1 MRQFTRILSGGI
13 SIALLGVGLSA
24 CDPTE
29 ADPRVEPVLIRVST
43 AEPAAPSE
51 RAFTGV
57 ISARIQSNLGFRV
70 GGKIIERLVDTGQSV
85 KLGQPLMKL
94 DRADLD
100 LAIAAR
106 DKDVEAARATAVQ
119 VRADEARYRKLLAKG
134 WVSRQRYEQAKSA
147 LDNAEAQLSA
157 AEANAQ
163 VARNEGDYSVLLADA
178 DGVIVETLGEP
189 GQVVAAG
196 QIVIRLAHTG
206 PREATVNLPEAI
218 RPAIGSGA
226 SATVYSDP
234 RSGSPARLRQLSD
247 AADPVSRTYEARY
260 VLEGP
265 AAEAPLGAT
274 VTLRIPDYSLVKI
287 VEVPLGAIADKGA
300 TSGVWLIDQSTST
313 VTFRPV
319 KLAGLG
325 EETARIKQGLAVG
338 DQVVAIGAH
347 LLHEGESVRAAG
359 TETAS
364 R

>member
-1 MRQFTRILSGGI
+1 M
-13 SIALLGVGLSA
+13 V
-24 CDPTE
+24 
-29 ADPRVEPVLIRVST
+29 
-43 AEPAAPSE
+43 EPAAPSE

-70 GGKIIERLVDTGQSV
+70 GGKIIERLVDTGQPV
-85 KLGQPLMKL
+85 KLGQPLMKI

-119 VRADEARYRKLLAKG
+119 TRADEARYRKLLADG

-147 LDNAEAQLSA
+147 LDNAEAQLQA

-163 VARNEGDYSVLLADA
+163 VAKNEGDYSILLADADA

-196 QIVIRLAHTG
+196 QIVVRLAHTG

-218 RPAIGSGA
+218 RPAIGSKA
-226 SATVYSDP
+226 SATVYGDQSS
-234 RSGSPARLRQLSD
+234 RFRARLRQLSD

-260 VLEGP
+260 VLEG
-265 AAEAPLGAT
+265 AAADAPLGAT
-274 VTLRIPDYSLVKI
+274 VTIRIPDESPAKI
-287 VEVPLGAIADKGA
+287 VQVPLGAIADKGA
-300 TSGVWLIDQSTST
+300 ASGVWLVDQSTST

-325 EETARIKQGLAVG
+325 AETALIEQGLAVG
-338 DQVVAIGAH
+338 DQVVALGAH

-359 TETAS
+359 KELAS